1 VVVTLVVVN
10 VVCDL
15 RDSDHPNIS
24 FLGMMI
30 VSIIQSSFVTSTICV
45 PIVADVDV
53 VVEVVVVVA
62 VVLVVDEV
70 DVVVISVIVVD
81 TTVSTPVGSCVSYVI
96 ADEVIK
102 LIPIEP
108 IVATANAIHSPV
120 SYFSKLIDFIKSS
133 FRFVDTNTNP
143 ASMLVDH

>member
-15 RDSDHPNIS
+15 RYSDHPNIS
-24 FLGMMI
+24 FSGMMI
-30 VSIIQSSFVTSTICV
+30 VSIIPSSFVTSTICV

-62 VVLVVDEV
+62 VVLAVDEI
-70 DVVVISVIVVD
+70 DVVVTSVIVVD
-81 TTVSTPVGSCVSYVI
+81 TTVSTSVGSCVSYVI

-102 LIPIEP
+102 LIPIDP
-108 IVATANAIHSPV
+108 IDATANAIQRPI
-120 SYFSKLIDFIKSS
+120 SYFSDLIDKILFLS
-133 FRFVDTNTNP
+133 FVDTNTNP